1 LDFCNWLDFKRQSFF
16 PKVYIAGDGNTLEP
30 SYAKTMSDNIQ
41 LIHGRDS
48 EDFKFFPKFLG
59 RCLNKLQTLPKLTVD

>member
-1 LDFCNWLDFKRQSFF
+1 LDYKRKSFF
-16 PKVYIAGDGNTLEP
+16 PKVEFADDGSTSELT
-30 SYAKTMSDNIQ
+30 YAKTMGDNLQ

-59 RCLNKLQTLPKLTVD
+59 LCLNKLQTLPKLTVD